1 MKPFYATALRYTIT
15 AIFLFTG
22 AAMATET
29 TPPAAPATPAAALP
43 EKVTELVVIDH
54 KVGNGAPAAAGQYV
68 NVQYTGWLYD
78 PKQPE
83 GKGKKFDSSRDHG
96 GAPFTFPLGAG
107 RVIKGWDQ
115 GVAGMQP
122 GGTRTLIIP
131 PQLAYGDKNV
141 GGGLIPP
148 GSTLLFDV
156 ELVSANTPGK

>member
-1 MKPFYATALRYTIT
+1 MNRMYAAVCSL
-15 AIFLFTG
+15 LLGFT
-22 AAMATET
+22 MATDAAPPAAT
-29 TPPAAPATPAAALP
+29 PAAPAAAAALP
-43 EKVTELVVIDH
+43 ETVTDLVIIDRT
-54 KVGNGAPAAAGQYV
+54 VGTGAAAMSGQMV

-122 GGTRTLIIP
+122 GGKRTLIIP
-131 PQLAYGDKNV
+131 PTMAYGERNI

-148 GSTLLFDV
+148 FSTLIFDV
-156 ELVSANTPGK
+156 ELISANTPGK